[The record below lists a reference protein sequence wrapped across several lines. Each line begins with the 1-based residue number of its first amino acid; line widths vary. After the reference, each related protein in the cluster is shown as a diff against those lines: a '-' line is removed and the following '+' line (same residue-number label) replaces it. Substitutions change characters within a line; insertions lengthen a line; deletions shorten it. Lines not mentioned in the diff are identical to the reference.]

1 MLTVFGIRHHG
12 AGSATSLR
20 KALAELEP
28 DCILIEGPPD
38 ADEDFINYVA
48 NERTHANEFNNR

>member
-12 AGSATSLR
+12 AGSASSLR
-20 KALAELEP
+20 NALAELQP

-38 ADEDFINYVA
+38 ANNICLLYTSDAADE
-48 NERTHANEFNNR
+48 